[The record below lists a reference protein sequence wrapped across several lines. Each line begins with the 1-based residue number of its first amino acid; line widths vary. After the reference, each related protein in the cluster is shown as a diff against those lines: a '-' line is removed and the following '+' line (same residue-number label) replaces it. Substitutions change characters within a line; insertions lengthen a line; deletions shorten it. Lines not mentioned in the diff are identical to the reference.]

1 MYFQGFPGTP
11 QVEMTTPVGGKVLVQ
26 LGPQKPFCKDSELEY
41 YKIQGYKAIKL
52 ERLLATRLSN
62 WKGYIG
68 YKAVNLILKCSLAW
82 WPLKG
87 PADDG
92 KRPPGVM
99 DVVFGIAS
107 RREVF

>member
-1 MYFQGFPGTP
+1 MMYFQGFPGTP
-11 QVEMTTPVGGKVLVQ
+11 QVESMTQVEGNGAFQ

-68 YKAVNLILKCSLAW
+68 YKAVNLILISFSAW
-82 WPLKG
+82 WPTRGRRIFWLK
-87 PADDG
+87 A
-92 KRPPGVM
+92 
-99 DVVFGIAS
+99 
-107 RREVF
+107 